1 MHGNLVSEMPFPPNP
16 NAAIRNLRSLH
27 QYYREKDSP
36 AELAFRKSM
45 MTMHVL
51 YSHEHTVTHQIEEL
65 TDLDKSLASQ
75 NAEVPVFFHEEDV
88 PANQGK
94 VQTRLLEDLWQN
106 RTPYLRR
113 GWCFAERRW
122 SKLRARANTIVVV
135 DKEQPNQAQS
145 APWAPETFKE
155 ELERPAEKVE
165 RTYKAAKLD
174 DYYRDDNK
182 KFFYKFTHRD
192 DFDSVMESYRK
203 AFVAKARGIPVLEF
217 SRLPAEEVRI
227 LARAL
232 PYYENLETIKL
243 ADRSIVNEE
252 GAKNS

>member
-1 MHGNLVSEMPFPPNP
+1 MAEQNSIPASWLVLCGTEMVEVTSQGQYHSGSRQR
-16 NAAIRNLRSLH
+16 AAKPS
-27 QYYREKDSP
+27 
-36 AELAFRKSM
+36 
-45 MTMHVL
+45 
-51 YSHEHTVTHQIEEL
+51 TV
-65 TDLDKSLASQ
+65 
-75 NAEVPVFFHEEDV
+75 
-88 PANQGK
+88 
-94 VQTRLLEDLWQN
+94 
-106 RTPYLRR
+106 
-113 GWCFAERRW
+113 C
-122 SKLRARANTIVVV
+122 
-135 DKEQPNQAQS
+135 
-145 APWAPETFKE
+145 PWAPETFKE